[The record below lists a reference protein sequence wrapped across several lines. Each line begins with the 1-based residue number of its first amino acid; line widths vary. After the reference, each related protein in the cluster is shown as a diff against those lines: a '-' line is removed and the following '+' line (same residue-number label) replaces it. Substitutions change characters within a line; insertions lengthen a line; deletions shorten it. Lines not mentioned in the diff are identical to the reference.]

1 MLHLPEIKEKT
12 KVLSKINGI
21 LGFLNFLYLSQV
33 IQHIFF
39 ILTFLESVDN
49 ILKLLCNSFHI
60 R

>member
-1 MLHLPEIKEKT
+1 MSHLPQIIEKT
-12 KVLSKINGI
+12 NVLSKINDI

-39 ILTFLESVDN
+39 ILTFLESIDN
-49 ILKLLCNSFHI
+49 ILVLLCNSFHI